1 MNIEQRIQQARGE
14 LALKKIGLNFKKTF
28 NKSID
33 DILSIFEGSR
43 FIKRSYDNKIII
55 FERTDFTGWD
65 DFANYEP
72 LDNIFTKEMYI
83 IRDNKNDII
92 IDYFEFKDTVCPK
105 GIELV
110 KNIKD
115 VQNRNILFNIR
126 YEIKLGSKSSFKIIK
141 NYKKSQNAICDT
153 FGELFIKSLE
163 YANIK
168 SGLAADILKLY
179 YEDKAF
185 NNDFNFSH
193 IIDDKDF
200 ENFNSLFE
208 FFSSKYNVSN
218 SNDDRLIKIPLS
230 IMEEFFKDEF
240 LRLEENSPVL
250 DFIIKNK
257 KHFLSERM
265 NVEHLKDPKGIIET
279 YFFAS
284 GTYDKF
290 YKSRMKEYD
299 IIDEKIR
306 QENEKNKKENK
317 PIVIYCERKRKGTNR
332 YVREFLMETFYYG
345 KDLNI
350 RDIVKRIAICSS
362 FNELVKLHTELETKS
377 EMITINQELV
387 KGLKLFFWINKFN
400 TFYQ

>member
-1 MNIEQRIQQARGE
+1 MNIEQRIQQAQGE

-28 NKSID
+28 NRSID
-33 DILSIFEGSR
+33 DILSIFNDKK
-43 FIKRSYDNKIII
+43 FIKRSYKDKIII

-72 LDNIFTKEMYI
+72 FDNIFTKEMYL
-83 IRDNKNDII
+83 IRDNKNEII
-92 IDYFEFKDTVCPK
+92 IDYIEFKDTVCPK

-110 KNIKD
+110 ENIKD
-115 VQNRNILFNIR
+115 EQNRNILFNIK
-126 YEIKLGSKSSFKIIK
+126 YEIKLGSENSFKIIK
-141 NYKKSQNAICDT
+141 NYKKSQNKIYDT

-163 YANIK
+163 YANMK

-200 ENFNSLFE
+200 ENFNSLFV

-218 SNDDRLIKIPLS
+218 DDRLKKIPLS
-230 IMEEFFKDEF
+230 IMEEFFRDEF
-240 LRLEENSPVL
+240 LRLEENSFVL

-257 KHFLSERM
+257 KHFLAERM

-284 GTYDKF
+284 GTYHKF
-290 YKSRMKEYD
+290 YNSRMKEYD
-299 IIDEKIR
+299 IMDEKIKK
-306 QENEKNKKENK
+306 ENEKNKKENK
-317 PIVIYCERKRKGTNR
+317 PIIICCERKRKGTNR
-332 YVREFLMETFYYG
+332 YIREFIMDTFYYG
-345 KDLNI
+345 KYSNI
-350 RDIVKRIAICSS
+350 RDIVKRIESCSS
-362 FNELVKLHTELETKS
+362 VKELEKLHNELETKS
-377 EMITINQELV
+377 EMMTVNQELI
-387 KGLKLFFWINKFN
+387 KALKLFF
-400 TFYQ
+400 

>member
-1 MNIEQRIQQARGE
+1 M
-14 LALKKIGLNFKKTF
+14 
-28 NKSID
+28 
-33 DILSIFEGSR
+33 
-43 FIKRSYDNKIII
+43 
-55 FERTDFTGWD
+55 
-65 DFANYEP
+65 
-72 LDNIFTKEMYI
+72 
-83 IRDNKNDII
+83 
-92 IDYFEFKDTVCPK
+92 
-105 GIELV
+105 
-110 KNIKD
+110 
-115 VQNRNILFNIR
+115 QNRNILFNIR

-257 KHFLSERM
+257 KHFL
-265 NVEHLKDPKGIIET
+265 
-279 YFFAS
+279 
-284 GTYDKF
+284 
-290 YKSRMKEYD
+290 
-299 IIDEKIR
+299 
-306 QENEKNKKENK
+306 
-317 PIVIYCERKRKGTNR
+317 
-332 YVREFLMETFYYG
+332 
-345 KDLNI
+345 
-350 RDIVKRIAICSS
+350 
-362 FNELVKLHTELETKS
+362 
-377 EMITINQELV
+377 
-387 KGLKLFFWINKFN
+387 
-400 TFYQ
+400 

>member
-33 DILSIFEGSR
+33 NILSIFEDKK
-43 FIKRSYDNKIII
+43 FIKRSYKDKVII
-55 FERTDFTGWD
+55 FENTNFIELS

-72 LDNIFTKEMYI
+72 FDNIFTKEIYL
-83 IRDNKNDII
+83 IRDNKNEII
-92 IDYFEFKDTVCPK
+92 IDYIEFKNTVCQK

-115 VQNRNILFNIR
+115 EQNRNILFNIK
-126 YEIKLGSKSSFKIIK
+126 YEIKLGSKNSFKIIK
-141 NYKKSQNAICDT
+141 NYKKSQNKIYDT
-153 FGELFIKSLE
+153 FGKLFIKSLE

-185 NNDFNFSH
+185 GNDFNFSY

-200 ENFNSLFE
+200 ENFNSLFV

-218 SNDDRLIKIPLS
+218 SNADRLIKIPLS
-230 IMEEFFKDEF
+230 IMEEFFRDEF
-240 LRLEENSPVL
+240 LRLEENSFVL

-257 KHFLSERM
+257 KHFLAERM

-299 IIDEKIR
+299 IMDEKR
-306 QENEKNKKENK
+306 RLENEKNKKENK

-332 YVREFLMETFYYG
+332 YVREIIMETFYYG

-362 FNELVKLHTELETKS
+362 FNELENLHSELETKS
-377 EMITINQELV
+377 EMMTVNQELI
-387 KGLKLFFWINKFN
+387 KGLKLFF
-400 TFYQ
+400 

>member
-28 NKSID
+28 HKSID

-43 FIKRSYDNKIII
+43 FIKRSCDNKIII

-72 LDNIFTKEMYI
+72 LDNIFTKEMYL

-126 YEIKLGSKSSFKIIK
+126 YEIRLGSKNSFRIIK

-163 YANIK
+163 YANMK

-185 NNDFNFSH
+185 NNDFNFSY

-200 ENFNSLFE
+200 ENFNSLFV

-218 SNDDRLIKIPLS
+218 SNDDRLKKIPLS
-230 IMEEFFKDEF
+230 IMEEFFRDEF
-240 LRLEENSPVL
+240 LRLEENNFIL

-257 KHFLSERM
+257 KHFLAERM

-332 YVREFLMETFYYG
+332 YVREIIMETFYYG

-377 EMITINQELV
+377 EMMTVNQELV
-387 KGLKLFFWINKFN
+387 KGLKLFF
-400 TFYQ
+400 

>member
-43 FIKRSYDNKIII
+43 FIKRSCDNKIII

-332 YVREFLMETFYYG
+332 YVREFIMETFYYG

>member
-43 FIKRSYDNKIII
+43 FIKRSCDNKIII

-332 YVREFLMETFYYG
+332 YVREFIMETFYYG

-387 KGLKLFFWINKFN
+387 KGLKLFF
-400 TFYQ
+400 

>member
-28 NKSID
+28 NRSID
-33 DILSIFEGSR
+33 DILSIFNDKK
-43 FIKRSYDNKIII
+43 FIKRSYKDKIII
-55 FERTDFTGWD
+55 FEHTDFTELN
-65 DFANYEP
+65 DFANNEP
-72 LDNIFTKEMYI
+72 FDNIFTKEMYL
-83 IRDNKNDII
+83 IRDNKNEII
-92 IDYFEFKDTVCPK
+92 IDYFEFKDTVCCTK

-115 VQNRNILFNIR
+115 EQNRNILFNIK
-126 YEIKLGSKSSFKIIK
+126 YEIKLGSKNSFKIIK
-141 NYKKSQNAICDT
+141 NYKKSQNKIYDT

-168 SGLAADILKLY
+168 SGLTADILKLY
-179 YEDKAF
+179 YEDKTF
-185 NNDFNFSH
+185 NNNFEFSC
-193 IIDDKDF
+193 IIDNKDF
-200 ENFNSLFE
+200 ENFNSLFV
-208 FFSSKYNVSN
+208 FFSSKYNVL
-218 SNDDRLIKIPLS
+218 NDERLIKIPLS
-230 IMEEFFKDEF
+230 IMEEFFRDEF
-240 LRLEENSPVL
+240 LRLEENNFIL

-257 KHFLSERM
+257 KHFLAERM

-387 KGLKLFFWINKFN
+387 KGLKLFF
-400 TFYQ
+400 

>member
-43 FIKRSYDNKIII
+43 FIKRSCDNKIII

-72 LDNIFTKEMYI
+72 LDNIFTKEMYL

-126 YEIKLGSKSSFKIIK
+126 YEIRLGSKNSFKSIK

-163 YANIK
+163 YANMK
-168 SGLAADILKLY
+168 SGLATDILKLY

-200 ENFNSLFE
+200 ENFNSLFV
-208 FFSSKYNVSN
+208 FFSSKYNVL
-218 SNDDRLIKIPLS
+218 NDERLIKIPLS
-230 IMEEFFKDEF
+230 IMEEFFRDEF
-240 LRLEENSPVL
+240 LRLEENSFVL

-257 KHFLSERM
+257 KHFLAERM

>member
-1 MNIEQRIQQARGE
+1 MNIEQRIQQARRE

-43 FIKRSYDNKIII
+43 FMKRSCDNRIII
-55 FERTDFTGWD
+55 FEHTDFTELN
-65 DFANYEP
+65 DFANNEP
-72 LDNIFTKEMYI
+72 FDNIFTKEMYL
-83 IRDNKNDII
+83 IRDNKNEII
-92 IDYFEFKDTVCPK
+92 IDYFEFKDTVCCTK

-110 KNIKD
+110 ENIKD
-115 VQNRNILFNIR
+115 EQNRNILFNIK
-126 YEIKLGSKSSFKIIK
+126 YEIKLGSENSVKIIK
-141 NYKKSQNAICDT
+141 NYKKSQNKIYDT
-153 FGELFIKSLE
+153 FGKLFIKSLE
-163 YANIK
+163 YANMK

-185 NNDFNFSH
+185 NNEFNFSH

-208 FFSSKYNVSN
+208 FFSSKYNVS
-218 SNDDRLIKIPLS
+218 DDRLIKIPLS

-240 LRLEENSPVL
+240 LRLEENSFVL

-257 KHFLSERM
+257 KHFLAERM
-265 NVEHLKDPKGIIET
+265 NVEHLKDPKGIIES

-284 GTYDKF
+284 GTYYKF
-290 YKSRMKEYD
+290 YNSRMKEYD
-299 IIDEKIR
+299 IMDEKR
-306 QENEKNKKENK
+306 RLENEKNKKENK

-332 YVREFLMETFYYG
+332 YVREIIMETFYYG

-362 FNELVKLHTELETKS
+362 FNELEKLHSELETKS
-377 EMITINQELV
+377 EMMTVNQELV
-387 KGLKLFFWINKFN
+387 KGLKLFFWIRK
-400 TFYQ
+400 TT

>member
-1 MNIEQRIQQARGE
+1 MNIEQRIHQARGE

-33 DILSIFEGSR
+33 DILSIFEGGR
-43 FIKRSYDNKIII
+43 FIKRSCDNKIII
-55 FERTDFTGWD
+55 FERTDFTGWN

-72 LDNIFTKEMYI
+72 FDNIFTKEMYL
-83 IRDNKNDII
+83 IRDNKNEII
-92 IDYFEFKDTVCPK
+92 IDYIEFKDTVCPK
-105 GIELV
+105 GIEVV

-115 VQNRNILFNIR
+115 EQNRNILFNIK
-126 YEIKLGSKSSFKIIK
+126 YEIKLGSENSFKSIK

-153 FGELFIKSLE
+153 FGELFIKSLK
-163 YANIK
+163 YANMK

-185 NNDFNFSH
+185 NNDFNFSY

-200 ENFNSLFE
+200 ENFNSLFV

-218 SNDDRLIKIPLS
+218 GDRLKKIPLS
-230 IMEEFFKDEF
+230 IMEEFFRDEF

-279 YFFAS
+279 YLFAS

-299 IIDEKIR
+299 IMDEKR
-306 QENEKNKKENK
+306 RLENEKNKKENK

-332 YVREFLMETFYYG
+332 YVREIIMETFYYG

-362 FNELVKLHTELETKS
+362 FNELENLHSELETKS
-377 EMITINQELV
+377 EMMTVNQELI
-387 KGLKLFFWINKFN
+387 KGLKLFL
-400 TFYQ
+400 

>member
-1 MNIEQRIQQARGE
+1 MNIEQRIHQARGE
-14 LALKKIGLNFKKTF
+14 LALKKIGLSFKKTF

-43 FIKRSYDNKIII
+43 FIKRSCDNKIII

-72 LDNIFTKEMYI
+72 FDNIFTKEMYL
-83 IRDNKNDII
+83 IRDNKNEII

-105 GIELV
+105 SIELV
-110 KNIKD
+110 ENIKD
-115 VQNRNILFNIR
+115 EQNRNILFNIK
-126 YEIKLGSKSSFKIIK
+126 YEIKLGNKNSFRIIK

-185 NNDFNFSH
+185 SNDFNFSY

-200 ENFNSLFE
+200 ENFNSLFV

-218 SNDDRLIKIPLS
+218 DDRLKKIPLS
-230 IMEEFFKDEF
+230 IMEEFFRNEF
-240 LRLEENSPVL
+240 LRLEENNFVL

-290 YKSRMKEYD
+290 YNSRMKEYD
-299 IIDEKIR
+299 ILDEQRRK
-306 QENEKNKKENK
+306 ENEKNKKENK

-332 YVREFLMETFYYG
+332 YVREIIMETLYYG

-350 RDIVKRIAICSS
+350 RDIVKRIESCSS
-362 FNELVKLHTELETKS
+362 FNELENLHSELETKS
-377 EMITINQELV
+377 EIMTVNQELI
-387 KGLKLFFWINKFN
+387 KGLKLFF
-400 TFYQ
+400 